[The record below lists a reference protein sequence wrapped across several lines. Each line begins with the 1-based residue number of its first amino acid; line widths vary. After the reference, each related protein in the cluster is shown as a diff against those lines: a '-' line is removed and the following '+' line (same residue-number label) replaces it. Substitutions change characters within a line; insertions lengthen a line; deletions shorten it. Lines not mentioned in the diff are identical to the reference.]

1 MSEAAPERPA
11 RYQRSFGGLIGAMLV
26 LLLGVGTF
34 VVLRDANRLDPAPS
48 VQAVDYVRP
57 AQFAQE
63 EAGFEVLAP
72 PELPEGWSATSVR
85 FDDGDDGDEQS
96 WHLGLLTA
104 DQRYIGVE
112 QAERTV
118 AAMVEDFV
126 DVDARQGGEV
136 EVRGETWTAWS
147 DPGRDPGADPS
158 TEPEGDLALVRED
171 EGVTALVVG
180 TVSQDALS
188 DFVATLR

>member
-11 RYQRSFGGLIGAMLV
+11 RYQRSFGGMIGALLV

-34 VVLRDANRLDPAPS
+34 VVLRDANRLEPAPP
-48 VQAVDYVRP
+48 VEAVDYVRP
-57 AQFAQE
+57 ARFAQE

-72 PELPEGWSATSVR
+72 RELPEGWSATSVR
-85 FDDGDDGDEQS
+85 FDDGDEQS

-104 DQRYIGVE
+104 EQRYIGVE
-112 QAERTV
+112 QAERPV
-118 AAMVEDFV
+118 AAMVDDFV
-126 DVDARQGGEV
+126 DVDAREGGEV
-136 EVRGETWTAWS
+136 EVGGETWTAWS
-147 DPGRDPGADPS
+147 DPGRDPEADPS
-158 TEPEGDLALVRED
+158 TEPEGDLALVREGA
-171 EGVTALVVG
+171 GVTALVVG